1 LEEPR
6 QARHQTA
13 YHNRSSSRDQGK
25 PLNGIPWYLV
35 DSSVIS
41 KVFLLDEDLVDETR
55 ALFEAFYA
63 GRLVLLTPELAYLE
77 VANSIVKAVRQNRLS
92 REAAGFAIDALF
104 DLALEKAGD
113 SDQLELAIREAH
125 PIAEELQTPSSWLRH
140 AL

>member
-1 LEEPR
+1 
-6 QARHQTA
+6 
-13 YHNRSSSRDQGK
+13 
-25 PLNGIPWYLV
+25 
-35 DSSVIS
+35 
-41 KVFLLDEDLVDETR
+41 VDETR

-125 PIAEELQTPSSWLRH
+125 PIADELQRSIYDAIFLVTSRAIGVPFITADRPMWEAAGGAFDVVWLKNFEVP
-140 AL
+140 